1 MKRIL
6 FVDDEP
12 MVLSGLQRSLYGAR
26 HEWDMK
32 FVCGGQEAL
41 QAMAEKPFDVIVT
54 DMRMPVMDGAQ
65 LLEEIRVLYPQ
76 CLRFVLS
83 GQADRETVLKTVSPA
98 HQFLAKPCEGTV
110 LRNCLTRALAIQG
123 LLRSSELRGLIAK
136 LESLPSLPALY
147 IQLTNELNKPEASVS
162 RIAQLFSEDMALTAK
177 TLQLVNSA
185 FFGLRTQVSS
195 STNAVQLLGID
206 TIRGL
211 VLSTHIFSK
220 FKTDLLSE
228 ADVQYLWRHSM
239 HTASA
244 AKMIATSEQQDRQ
257 MTDQC
262 FTAGLLHDI
271 GKLILASALK
281 DKYREVLNLVRNS
294 TLSLQVAE
302 MNVLGC
308 GHAEV
313 AAYLLGLWG
322 LPSGVIE
329 AVAWHQCPNE
339 NQSPG
344 FSAVLATHFAS
355 NFNAQ
360 RDPYWL
366 QDGTALDLSYLEIS
380 GYAQKQEQW
389 IQLLQNCP
397 FDALSQI

>member
-12 MVLSGLQRSLYGAR
+12 MVLSGLQRSLHPAR
-26 HEWDMK
+26 QEWEMK

-41 QAMAEKPFDVIVT
+41 QAMAEQPFDVIVT

-65 LLEEIRVLYPQ
+65 LLEEVRVLYPQ

-83 GQADRETVLKTVSPA
+83 GQADRATVMKTVSPA
-98 HQFLAKPCEGTV
+98 HQFLAKPCEGTL
-110 LRNCLTRALAIQG
+110 LRSCLTRALAMQG
-123 LLRSSELRGLIAK
+123 LLHSSELRGLIAK

-147 IQLTNELNKPEASVS
+147 VQLTNELNKPDCSVAK
-162 RIAQLFSEDMALTAK
+162 IAKLFSEDMALTAK

-195 STNAVQLLGID
+195 STNAVQLLGLD

-211 VLSTHIFSK
+211 VLSTHVFSK
-220 FKTDLLSE
+220 FKTNLLSE

-244 AKMIATSEQQDRQ
+244 AKMLATFEHQDRQ
-257 MTDQC
+257 ITDQC

-271 GKLILASALK
+271 GKLILASALNE
-281 DKYREVLNLVRNS
+281 KYREVLELARNS
-294 TLSLQVAE
+294 NIGLQTAE

-329 AVAWHQCPNE
+329 AVAWHQRPDRGNS
-339 NQSPG
+339 QG
-344 FSAVLATHFAS
+344 FSAALATHFAS
-355 NFNAQ
+355 NFIEE
-360 RDPYWL
+360 RSPYWL
-366 QDGTALDLSYLEIS
+366 QDGSSLDQEYLEKC
-380 GYAQKQEQW
+380 GYAEKREQW
-389 IQLLQNCP
+389 MQLLQNCP
-397 FDALSQI
+397 FDGLSQL